1 MAKQKRSSVQGDSS
15 TYSRRRFVQK
25 VAAIGAVSGLA
36 TVLSGCAPL
45 EPAQPA
51 ANVTVDLE
59 SQSSIDSS
67 QARIAFVKTGDRSDG
82 VRRAM
87 ALLDPNDWAGKSVL
101 IKPNFNSADPAP
113 GSTHLDVLRTVV
125 ASLHAQGV
133 GEITIA
139 DRSGMGNTRS
149 VMAEIGVDQAADEM
163 NCRLVALDD
172 LPADAWEMIE
182 VDGGHWKQGFPFP
195 RLAREA
201 DKVVQLCCLKTHR
214 YGGHFTMSLKN
225 SVGLVAKFLPGASY
239 NYMNE
244 LHTSPLQRTLI
255 AEINAAYAPDL
266 VIMDGVEA
274 FVRGG
279 PASGDMVSS
288 NVVLA
293 GTDRVAL
300 DAVGV
305 ALLRHFGTTDEV
317 SQGAIFEQEQIAR
330 AVELGLGVAGP
341 DQIELVTDDA
351 DSQAY
356 ANDIQAI
363 LRRG

>member
-1 MAKQKRSSVQGDSS
+1 MPKKADFTGGKKAAVV
-15 TYSRRRFVQK
+15 TRRQFVQQ
-25 VAAIGAVSGLA
+25 VAAIGALGGMTA
-36 TVLSGCAPL
+36 ALSGCAPI
-45 EPAQPA
+45 ESVQPQA
-51 ANVTVDLE
+51 IQPSDLE
-59 SQSSIDSS
+59 SKSRVDAGR
-67 QARIAFVKTGDRSDG
+67 ARVAFIKTTDRTDG

-87 ALLDPNDWAGKSVL
+87 ALLGPTAWAGKSVL

-113 GSTHLDVLRTVV
+113 GSTHMDVLRTVV
-125 ASLHAQGV
+125 AALQDAGS

-149 VMAEIGVDQAADEM
+149 VMKQIGVEQAVEEM
-163 NCRLVALDD
+163 NCRLIALDELAVD
-172 LPADAWEMIE
+172 DWETIE
-182 VDGGHWKQGFPFP
+182 MEGSHWKQGFPFP
-195 RLAREA
+195 RPVREV
-201 DKVVQLCCLKTHR
+201 DSLVQLCCLKTHR

-225 SVGLVAKFLPGASY
+225 SVGLVAKFVPGDSY

-244 LHTSPLQRTLI
+244 LHRSPLQRTLI

-279 PASGDMVSS
+279 PANGDRVAS
-288 NVVLA
+288 NVMLA

-317 SQGAIFEQEQIAR
+317 SQGAIFAQEQIAR
-330 AVELGLGVAGP
+330 AVELGLGIAGP
-341 DQIELVTDDA
+341 EQIELVTDDA
-351 DSQAY
+351 ESQAY
-356 ANDIQAI
+356 AIDVQAV
-363 LRRG
+363 LRQG

>member
-1 MAKQKRSSVQGDSS
+1 MTKLRVLGENGKAAYG
-15 TYSRRRFVQK
+15 RRRFVK
-25 VAAIGAVSGLA
+25 GAVAVGALA
-36 TVLSGCAPL
+36 SISTTLSGCSPFEPL
-45 EPAQPA
+45 LSSADPATETEPAFVVNNERA
-51 ANVTVDLE
+51 TV
-59 SQSSIDSS
+59 
-67 QARIAFVKTGDRSDG
+67 AFVKTTDRADG

-87 ALLDPNDWAGKSVL
+87 ALLGPADWAGKSVL

-113 GSTHLDVLRTVV
+113 GSTHMDVLRTVV
-125 ASLHAQGV
+125 TSLHDAGS

-149 VMAEIGVDQAADEM
+149 VMEQIGVDQAADEM
-163 NCRLVALDD
+163 NCRLVALDE
-172 LPADAWEMIE
+172 LAADEWEMIE
-182 VDGGHWKQGFPFP
+182 VEGGHWKQGFPFP
-195 RLAREA
+195 RLVREA

-225 SVGLVAKFLPGASY
+225 SVGLVAKFLPGESY
-239 NYMNE
+239 NYMSE

-255 AEINAAYAPDL
+255 AEINAAYDPDL

-279 PASGDMVSS
+279 PANGDLVAA
-288 NVVLA
+288 NVMLA

-317 SQGAIFEQEQIAR
+317 SRGAIFEQEQIAACRR
-330 AVELGLGVAGP
+330 AWAGRCRAGP
-341 DQIELVTDDA
+341 DRTGDR
-351 DSQAY
+351 Y
-356 ANDIQAI
+356 
-363 LRRG
+363 